1 MRRRVRVHQAELRS
15 RQVLRSLPATGEPNG
30 EPMASYEANSSSLL
44 SLPAAADHRIFSAGA
59 ARVAAALAAG
69 AAFPDVLGE
78 GAAAAPSPPCRPGEP
93 ILAAR
98 RQFPAGMRPRS
109 CSCSTGSYYR
119 IGSGNLPAVAPAR
132 RGPMALTERN
142 QQPMNNRCNV
152 RISPITRLGE
162 RRARRG
168 AERADRPVRRPG
180 LPASRSPSW
189 HVLRRLGGSCC
200 RRNFARPGSAG
211 RVGDRSGSCAPASGA

>member
-78 GAAAAPSPPCRPGEP
+78 GAAAAPESA
-93 ILAAR
+93 L
-98 RQFPAGMRPRS
+98 PAGRADPGGKTPVS
-109 CSCSTGSYYR
+109 
-119 IGSGNLPAVAPAR
+119 SGNAAPK
-132 RGPMALTERN
+132 LL
-142 QQPMNNRCNV
+142 V
-152 RISPITRLGE
+152 
-162 RRARRG
+162 
-168 AERADRPVRRPG
+168 
-180 LPASRSPSW
+180 
-189 HVLRRLGGSCC
+189 
-200 RRNFARPGSAG
+200 
-211 RVGDRSGSCAPASGA
+211 